1 MDNGLRRAERVAAA
15 KLASLLRIA
24 DALDASRRQ
33 KISQIRVSLRS
44 QQLTITAT
52 SQDNVDL
59 ERWSFNTRSRFFES
73 VFGVPVKFKWRKV
86 Q

>member
-15 KLASLLRIA
+15 KLASLLRMA

-33 KISQIRVSLRS
+33 KVQQLRVSLRGGR
-44 QQLTITAT
+44 LGITVT

-59 ERWSFNTRSRFFES
+59 ERWSFTSRSQFFES
-73 VFGVPVKFKWRKV
+73 VFGIPVDFKWRNV